1 MRKLRRRDALRSGKA
16 GWLASRLLL
25 AWIASL
31 VLLPASALAAPDP
44 PARHVVQAGET
55 LAAIA
60 AQHGSTVPAVVAA
73 NLLSD
78 PDQIEAGAVLVVPSA
93 AFPLTPVDVQ
103 PGDTLSSLARRYRLK
118 PADLLAINQLE
129 TSLRLIPGQDLLVPA
144 LPSGRSPALPPGPVV
159 RLTTAPG
166 PLDQGET
173 AAVRVWLDSSQSVSL
188 TVAMDQQ
195 VVPLRQAADGSWWG
209 LLAIAALAEPG
220 YWPLELRWQD
230 AYSSE
235 EITFTWP
242 VEVVDGGYPTYDIVL
257 PPGKGDLLA
266 PDLVQV
272 ELERLMALWKAGET
286 TPVWRGRF
294 IRPVDDEYLTSA
306 PYGQRRSY
314 NSGPVSGYHT
324 GQDFAAPEGVPVLA
338 PARGLVVLAEP
349 LAVRGNAVVI
359 DHGAGVFTGYWH
371 LSQIDAQAGQTVEPG
386 DQLGLVGT
394 TGLSTGNHLHWE
406 MRVHGIAVD
415 PLQWTR
421 QVFP

>member
-1 MRKLRRRDALRSGKA
+1 MKTDYGRGVLMTGRA
-16 GWLASRLLL
+16 GRLAIAGLLVL
-25 AWIASL
+25 VASL
-31 VLLPASALAAPDP
+31 VLLPAAVLAAPDP
-44 PARHVVQAGET
+44 PVRHTVQPGET

-60 AQHGSTVPAVVAA
+60 AQYGSTVPAIVAA
-73 NLLSD
+73 NLLAD
-78 PDQIEAGAVLVVPSA
+78 PDQIAAGAVLTVPPA
-93 AFPLTPVDVQ
+93 GNPLIPVDVR
-103 PGDTLSSLARRYRLK
+103 PGDTLSSLARRYRAK
-118 PADLLAINQLE
+118 PADLLAINELA
-129 TSLRLIPGQDLLVPA
+129 TPVRLIPGQNLLVPA
-144 LPSGRSPALPPGPVV
+144 PASGHSLALPPGPVV
-159 RLTTAPG
+159 RLTTSPN
-166 PLDQGET
+166 PLEQGET
-173 AAVRVWLDSSQSVSL
+173 AGVRVWLDSSQPVSL

-195 VVPLRQAADGSWWG
+195 VVPLRQTADGSWWG

-220 YWPLELRWQD
+220 YWPLDLRWQD
-230 AYSSE
+230 PVSGE

-242 VEVVDGGYPTYDIVL
+242 VQVVDGGYPTYDIVL

-266 PDLVQV
+266 PDLVTA

-286 TPVWRGRF
+286 QPVWRGRF
-294 IRPVDDEYLTSA
+294 VRPISEDYLTSA

-338 PARGLVVLAEP
+338 PASGTVVLAEP
-349 LAVRGNAVVI
+349 LVVRGNAVVI

-371 LSQIDAQAGQTVEPG
+371 LSQIDVQAGQQVQPG

-415 PLQWTR
+415 PLQWTGR
-421 QVFP
+421 VFP